1 MVKQVE
7 TEKNNS
13 ESNNN
18 NNNNANHDDLNSIF
32 KNRKIVRIK
41 RSAIFRDITRKNE
54 SVSEGNNNIKK
65 MTTKIVVV
73 HRSTH
78 DVAVVGGSGDNY
90 EQQQFVR
97 LVWSQKRKAVVDE
110 HEEEGQEEFAHYRN
124 KRKRI
129 KYNDTSDKAMRAG
142 CTFQHKPDYDFIISW
157 F

>member
-18 NNNNANHDDLNSIF
+18 NNNNASHDDLNSIF

-41 RSAIFRDITRKNE
+41 RSVIFRDSIRKNE
-54 SVSEGNNNIKK
+54 SISEDNNAKK

-78 DVAVVGGSGDNY
+78 DAIVGGSGDNY

-97 LVWSQKRKAVVDE
+97 LVSWIQKRKAVDDV
-110 HEEEGQEEFAHYRN
+110 HEEGQEEFSHYRN

-129 KYNDTSDKAMRAG
+129 KYNDSDNTAMRAG
-142 CTFQHKPDYDFIISW
+142 CTFTHKPDYDFIISW

>member
-1 MVKQVE
+1 MIKQVE

-13 ESNNN
+13 ENNN
-18 NNNNANHDDLNSIF
+18 NNNNASHDDLNSIF

-41 RSAIFRDITRKNE
+41 RSSAIFRDSTRKNE
-54 SVSEGNNNIKK
+54 SISEDNNNFKK
-65 MTTKIVVV
+65 KTTKIVVV

-110 HEEEGQEEFAHYRN
+110 HEEGQEEFSHYRN

-129 KYNDTSDKAMRAG
+129 KFNDSDNKAMRAG

>member
-18 NNNNANHDDLNSIF
+18 NNNNASHDDLNSIF

-41 RSAIFRDITRKNE
+41 RSTIFRDITRKNE
-54 SVSEGNNNIKK
+54 SVSEDNNNIKK
-65 MTTKIVVV
+65 KSTKIVV
-73 HRSTH
+73 HRRTH
-78 DVAVVGGSGDNY
+78 DAVVGGSGDNY

-110 HEEEGQEEFAHYRN
+110 HEEEGQEFSHYRN

-129 KYNDTSDKAMRAG
+129 KYNDSDDTAMRAG
-142 CTFQHKPDYDFIISW
+142 CTFTHKPDHDFIISW

>member
-13 ESNNN
+13 ENNN
-18 NNNNANHDDLNSIF
+18 NNNNASHDDLNSIF

-41 RSAIFRDITRKNE
+41 RSAIFRNSTRKNE
-54 SVSEGNNNIKK
+54 SVSEDNNNIKK

-78 DVAVVGGSGDNY
+78 DAVVGGGDNN
-90 EQQQFVR
+90 EQQQVVR
-97 LVWSQKRKAVVDE
+97 LVWIQKRKAVDDV
-110 HEEEGQEEFAHYRN
+110 HEEGQEEFSHYRN

-129 KYNDTSDKAMRAG
+129 KYNDSDDTAMRAG
-142 CTFQHKPDYDFIISW
+142 CTFTHKPDYDFLISW